1 MFEAIVE
8 NGEQNSK
15 THKLIFDLR
24 GEGALPT
31 LKIEKPKEWFDE
43 RTLVLKFPKTR
54 VDKSLIM
61 PILLKNDGMVPAT
74 CRFDLTPNENFRFL
88 KESSYTLPP
97 KTYHSFD
104 IEFNPKT
111 PVPKQWNLGV

>member
-43 RTLVLKFPKTR
+43 RTLVMKF
-54 VDKSLIM
+54 
-61 PILLKNDGMVPAT
+61 
-74 CRFDLTPNENFRFL
+74 
-88 KESSYTLPP
+88 
-97 KTYHSFD
+97 
-104 IEFNPKT
+104 
-111 PVPKQWNLGV
+111 